1 MEKSPFIVNL
11 PIKKWWFSI
20 VFCMFTTRSHFRNR
34 WERMGSQWCDFYH
47 LLPGIRRVLWT
58 QHTPKLVPQ
67 IKGFRVQHTL
77 NRFYMDICGICANI
91 VHIFFRASPRHVQ
104 QPSEAMSCRARQRT
118 MNSCS
123 LGNLGV
129 VNSGRWR
136 KMVSN
141 VTTLILFCVGKLH
154 LCGKIDASL
163 CVTTSFAGHG
173 GYMKILA
180 GHSSGSGLHPQSLG
194 SMPCRRKAHHGG
206 VSKESS
212 VRSWGRLSMGF
223 VGDWTGWIDGWDSS
237 AYGISLVMGIPFL
250 GKSLTAV
257 TYLYWGSDYQP
268 ITSAVYYWQLVK
280 HDVADANP
288 CRCFVDDSRLCSHL
302 CQHATTNGWLDHYG
316 NCSLTIP
323 HTIKANSAR

>member
-1 MEKSPFIVNL
+1 
-11 PIKKWWFSI
+11 
-20 VFCMFTTRSHFRNR
+20 MFTTRSHFRNR

-91 VHIFFRASPRHVQ
+91 VHIFSGLHLGMCSNLVRPCHAVPGKELWTLAVWGTLAWWTLEGDARWFRTLLHW
-104 QPSEAMSCRARQRT
+104 SCFVWENYT
-118 MNSCS
+118 
-123 LGNLGV
+123 
-129 VNSGRWR
+129 
-136 KMVSN
+136 
-141 VTTLILFCVGKLH
+141 FVGKLMQVYVSPH
-154 LCGKIDASL
+154 PLLAMGAIWKSSLVIVLGQGYIRRVWDQCRADGKPIMEESAKKAPSDHEDGSAWASL
-163 CVTTSFAGHG
+163 GIGRDELMAGIHRLMG
-173 GYMKILA
+173 SVWWWGYL
-180 GHSSGSGLHPQSLG
+180 P
-194 SMPCRRKAHHGG
+194 
-206 VSKESS
+206 
-212 VRSWGRLSMGF
+212 
-223 VGDWTGWIDGWDSS
+223 
-237 AYGISLVMGIPFL
+237 

-323 HTIKANSAR
+323 HTIKANYAR